1 MAEVR
6 LIDAN
11 ALKRDLIDNWAFY
24 SVLMKNALDRQPT
37 ISPDSLRPK
46 GRWSAIDASYW
57 RWYPDGAHPVRR
69 IKYRHDECGKVVSK
83 KENFCPNCGADMTG
97 G

>member
-24 SVLMKNALDRQPT
+24 SVLMKNALERQPT
-37 ISPDSLRPK
+37 ISPDSIRPK
-46 GRWSAIDASYW
+46 GWWIE
-57 RWYPDGAHPVRR
+57 
-69 IKYRHDECGKVVSK
+69 DEDDMT
-83 KENFCPNCGADMTG
+83 CPNCGKVWNYCDNDTHDFDFCPKCGADMREDKT
-97 G
+97 